1 MKHELTKRDDCPFCK
16 TELVQDGT
24 PRWNWIIGGI
34 AHSSLRQLC
43 SRCGYW
49 EQCVWTDR
57 RLRTA
62 ESHMQSVTLD
72 EPSALP
78 SQNHVPTPDT
88 RSLYTFLRLLTGTR
102 TQKGD

>member
-1 MKHELTKRDDCPFCK
+1 MKHELTKRDDCPLCK

-24 PRWNWIIGGI
+24 RKWDWMIGGI
-34 AHSSLRQLC
+34 AHSSLRQFC

-49 EQCVWTDR
+49 EQGVWTDR

-62 ESHMQSVTLD
+62 EDDMQSVTLA
-72 EPSALP
+72 EPSTLP
-78 SQNHVPTPDT
+78 SHNHVSTPDT

-102 TQKGD
+102 TPKEE